1 MIRSAVALCLSL
13 GLATAAAAQDAGDPK
28 AGATVF
34 KKCAPCHKVGEGAE
48 NSVGPELNGLFGRPA
63 GSVAGY
69 SYSEAN
75 RTSGIVW
82 TGDVFAD
89 YIRAPQ
95 KVVKGTK
102 MTFAGLKKDK
112 DVADI
117 IAYLKQFNPDGTIG
131 QP

>member
-1 MIRSAVALCLSL
+1 MLRTALALCLAL
-13 GLATAAAAQDAGDPK
+13 GRVTAAAALYAGAPT

-34 KKCAPCHKVGEGAE
+34 KKCAPCHRIGEGAE

-63 GSVAGY
+63 GSVPGY
-69 SYSEAN
+69 AYSDAN
-75 RTSGIVW
+75 KTSGIVW
-82 TGDVFAD
+82 SPEIFAD

-117 IAYLKQFNPDGTIG
+117 IAYLAQFNADGTVK